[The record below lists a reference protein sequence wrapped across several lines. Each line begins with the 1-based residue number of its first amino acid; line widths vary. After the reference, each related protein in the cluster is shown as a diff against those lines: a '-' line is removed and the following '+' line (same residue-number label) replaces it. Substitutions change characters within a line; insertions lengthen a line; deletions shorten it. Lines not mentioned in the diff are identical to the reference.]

1 VRINSYPRAAQTI
14 ARAMPVLPLVGS
26 TITDLPGS
34 ISPSASAASII
45 ATPIRSL
52 TEPPGLSCSSLTQIS
67 PGSPSPSRARAT
79 IGVSP
84 TTAAAL
90 SPTGIRPEA

>member
-1 VRINSYPRAAQTI
+1 
-14 ARAMPVLPLVGS
+14 MLPLVGS
-26 TITDLPGS
+26 TITDFPGS

-52 TEPPGLSCSSLTQIS
+52 TDPPGLSCSSLTQTS
-67 PGSPSPSRARAT
+67 PGSPSPSRESVT

-84 TTAAAL
+84 TTAAAVN
-90 SPTGIRPEA
+90 PIRLMIDRPQ